1 MTYQIMYGNDKL
13 VANSIEER
21 NAYANVLKDIGVD
34 YTVDEQYLVALVQF
48 QNDSRV
54 YTYFTRE
61 VLPDFS
67 YAVVESSEWRA
78 GEEKSCYKIVTV
90 IRCTMRTKSELEKI
104 CPLSRYKW
112 VQGVVA
118 WNK

>member
-1 MTYQIMYGNDKL
+1 MTYQILYGNDKL

-21 NAYANVLKDIGVD
+21 DAYANVLKDIGVD
-34 YTVDEQYLVALVQF
+34 YTVDEQYLCALVQF
-48 QNDSRV
+48 QNDDRI
-54 YTYFTRE
+54 YTYFTKE

-67 YAVVESSEWRA
+67 YAVVESNEWRA

-90 IRCTMRTKSELEKI
+90 VRCTMRTKTELEKI
-104 CPLSRYKW
+104 CPLTRYKW
-112 VQGVVA
+112 IQGTIS